1 MPMNVKKKYKKKTKY
16 KKKKKH
22 VIPVI
27 LDEVAHKIRVS
38 VTVQVWLMPVNNI
51 P

>member
-1 MPMNVKKKYKKKTKY
+1 MPMNVWKKKNA
-16 KKKKKH
+16 
-22 VIPVI
+22 IPII